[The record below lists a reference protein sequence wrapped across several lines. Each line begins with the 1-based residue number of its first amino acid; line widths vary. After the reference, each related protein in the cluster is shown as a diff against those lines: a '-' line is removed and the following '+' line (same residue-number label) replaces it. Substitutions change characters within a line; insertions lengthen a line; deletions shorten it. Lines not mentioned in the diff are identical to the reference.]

1 VTGAHCVN
9 PPPGARFYPI
19 YTLTKQGGKCRLQQG
34 GAHIPGT
41 TKTFG
46 GSSKT
51 EYGQKVL
58 FVTYAD
64 VGFKPI
70 TLAEDFHRSLGR
82 NPCTSG

>member
-19 YTLTKQGGKCRLQQG
+19 YTLTKQGGKCWLQQG

-58 FVTYAD
+58 FVHYPD
-64 VGFKPI
+64 VGFKTI
-70 TLAEDFHRSLGR
+70 RLAEDFHRNLNG
-82 NPCTSG
+82 NPCLS